1 MEGIRMQLLGI
12 ALLLLDIIVC
22 LAFRMLFI
30 SQVLIPG
37 LAIAGIIIVIM
48 GFRGDKF

>member
-30 SQVLIPG
+30 GQVLIPG